1 SFSIYN
7 GVAGLYDFG
16 PTGAALQQNL
26 ISLWR
31 QHFVIEEDMLEVDC
45 SIMTPAEVLKTSG
58 HVEKFADWM
67 CKDTKDGSV
76 MRADHLVEA
85 VLEARLEGDAL
96 ARKMAGV
103 TINCEASP
111 AAVAKTDAK
120 KNKKKGGPIAATKLD
135 DAVIEEYKFIL
146 AQIDNYDGKGL
157 ADLIAKYDIRNP
169 DTGNAVTA
177 PAMFNLMFESSIG
190 PSGNLKGY
198 LRPETAQGQFVNF
211 SRLLEFNNQKM
222 PFASA
227 MVGRS
232 FRNEIAPRQGLLR
245 VREFTMAEVEHYVD
259 PNNKDHPRFDEV
271 AHIELPLL
279 PSQVQLDGKTTPIM
293 TRIGDAVTS
302 GTVDNQTLGY
312 FLARIYLYLMAV
324 GIKHELLRFRQHL
337 PNEMAHYATD
347 CWDAEIKT
355 SHGWIECVGCA
366 DRSAYDLT
374 KHSAYTKEKLCVREN
389 LPEPLVTEKLMCETN
404 SKVFGPKLKRAAKPV
419 QKYLESLSD
428 ADLTSIQ
435 SALSTDGKA
444 TVVLSGTPADG
455 EYDITPDMV
464 TIEVRTITEHV
475 REYTPNVIEPSFGV
489 GRILYSLL
497 EHSFNVRAGD
507 EQRSFFSFKPAVAP
521 FKCLVLPLSGHPS
534 FAKPLQDVARRLR
547 AGGVPARVDDAAS
560 ASIGRRYARNDEL
573 GTPFAI
579 TVDFQTADDGTVTL
593 RERDTTK
600 QIRASIDEIVE
611 LVKCLV
617 NGSTSWDD
625 VLSKHPLVNT
635 STSDSTA

>member
-1 SFSIYN
+1 
-7 GVAGLYDFG
+7 
-16 PTGAALQQNL
+16 
-26 ISLWR
+26 
-31 QHFVIEEDMLEVDC
+31 
-45 SIMTPAEVLKTSG
+45 
-58 HVEKFADWM
+58 
-67 CKDTKDGSV
+67 
-76 MRADHLVEA
+76 
-85 VLEARLEGDAL
+85 
-96 ARKMAGV
+96 
-103 TINCEASP
+103 
-111 AAVAKTDAK
+111 
-120 KNKKKGGPIAATKLD
+120 
-135 DAVIEEYKFIL
+135 
-146 AQIDNYDGKGL
+146 
-157 ADLIAKYDIRNP
+157 
-169 DTGNAVTA
+169 
-177 PAMFNLMFESSIG
+177 
-190 PSGNLKGY
+190 
-198 LRPETAQGQFVNF
+198 
-211 SRLLEFNNQKM
+211 
-222 PFASA
+222 
-227 MVGRS
+227 
-232 FRNEIAPRQGLLR
+232 
-245 VREFTMAEVEHYVD
+245 
-259 PNNKDHPRFDEV
+259 
-271 AHIELPLL
+271 
-279 PSQVQLDGKTTPIM
+279 
-293 TRIGDAVTS
+293 
-302 GTVDNQTLGY
+302 
-312 FLARIYLYLMAV
+312 
-324 GIKHELLRFRQHL
+324 
-337 PNEMAHYATD
+337 
-347 CWDAEIKT
+347 
-355 SHGWIECVGCA
+355 
-366 DRSAYDLT
+366 
-374 KHSAYTKEKLCVREN
+374 KLCVREN
-389 LPEPLVTEKLMCETN
+389 LPEPLVTEKLVCETN

-419 QKYLESLSD
+419 QEYLESLSD

-444 TVVLSGTPADG
+444 TVVLSGTPTDG

-600 QIRASIDEIVE
+600 QIRASVDEIVE

-617 NGSTSWDD
+617 NGSTSWDE

>member
-1 SFSIYN
+1 
-7 GVAGLYDFG
+7 
-16 PTGAALQQNL
+16 
-26 ISLWR
+26 
-31 QHFVIEEDMLEVDC
+31 
-45 SIMTPAEVLKTSG
+45 
-58 HVEKFADWM
+58 
-67 CKDTKDGSV
+67 
-76 MRADHLVEA
+76 
-85 VLEARLEGDAL
+85 
-96 ARKMAGV
+96 
-103 TINCEASP
+103 
-111 AAVAKTDAK
+111 
-120 KNKKKGGPIAATKLD
+120 
-135 DAVIEEYKFIL
+135 
-146 AQIDNYDGKGL
+146 
-157 ADLIAKYDIRNP
+157 
-169 DTGNAVTA
+169 
-177 PAMFNLMFESSIG
+177 
-190 PSGNLKGY
+190 
-198 LRPETAQGQFVNF
+198 
-211 SRLLEFNNQKM
+211 
-222 PFASA
+222 
-227 MVGRS
+227 
-232 FRNEIAPRQGLLR
+232 
-245 VREFTMAEVEHYVD
+245 
-259 PNNKDHPRFDEV
+259 
-271 AHIELPLL
+271 
-279 PSQVQLDGKTTPIM
+279 
-293 TRIGDAVTS
+293 
-302 GTVDNQTLGY
+302 
-312 FLARIYLYLMAV
+312 
-324 GIKHELLRFRQHL
+324 
-337 PNEMAHYATD
+337 MAHYATD

-366 DRSAYDLT
+366 DRSAYDLR
-374 KHSAYTKEKLCVREN
+374 KHSAYTKEKLCAREN

-611 LVKCLV
+611 LVKCLA

-635 STSDSTA
+635 STNNSTA